1 MSDALPDERPQ
12 RRREYSGPGSTLG
25 LAALIVLVVAAGI
38 WYFEFRDGGGSGGSS
53 SSAYGIESLPENL
66 NSTGKSPAAREGR
79 AAPNFRLAST
89 TAGAAA
95 LTDYHGKWVL
105 LNFWA
110 SWCPP
115 CRDETPD
122 LQSFYEHNGNRSLV
136 ILGVNQQ
143 EKVDAAQSFLQE
155 FGVTYPVVLDS
166 DGEVSGAYGV
176 GRGMPISFLIA
187 PSGVIEKV
195 YFGRLSEASFNEIA
209 GRLQ

>member
-1 MSDALPDERPQ
+1 MPDALPDERPQ

-38 WYFEFRDGGGSGGSS
+38 WYFEFRDTSGGGSS
-53 SSAYGIESLPENL
+53 SSPYGVEGLPGTL
-66 NSTGKSPAAREGR
+66 NPTGKSPAAREGR

-89 TAGAAA
+89 TTGSRA
-95 LTDYHGKWVL
+95 LTDFRGKWVL

-122 LQSFYEHNGNRSLV
+122 LQSFYEHNRNEDMV
-136 ILGVNQQ
+136 VLGVNQQ
-143 EKVDAAQSFLQE
+143 EKPEAARSFLDE

-166 DGEVSGAYGV
+166 DGEVSEAYGV
-176 GRGMPISFLIA
+176 GRGLPMSFLIS
-187 PSGVIEKV
+187 PSGVVEKV
-195 YFGRLSEASFNEIA
+195 YFGRLGESHLDDIA
-209 GRLQ
+209 ARLQ